1 MDQEACKN
9 HGIEYEDGLARFV
22 GNVALYEKFLKQ
34 FPDDPCYKQLK
45 EALDKQD
52 IDTAFQ
58 AAHTLKGVTG
68 NLSMK
73 DLYDKVCVVVEQLRI
88 KDLS

>member
-34 FPDDPCYKQLK
+34 FPDDPCYK
-45 EALDKQD
+45 
-52 IDTAFQ
+52 
-58 AAHTLKGVTG
+58 
-68 NLSMK
+68 
-73 DLYDKVCVVVEQLRI
+73 
-88 KDLS
+88 